1 MNKYKSRYETA
12 LNKAEIINDK
22 IADLIDIFPL
32 TDIGALMIID
42 KLQEALSMLENHI
55 QHTLSCIEKEE

>member
-1 MNKYKSRYETA
+1 VNKYKSRYETA

-32 TDIGALMIID
+32 TDIGAFIIIG
-42 KLQEALSMLENHI
+42 KLQEALSILESHI
-55 QHTLSCIEKEE
+55 EHTLSCVEEE